1 MVFVQDF
8 SVFFMTVSV
17 ILIKMILHLLTN
29 DSSPV
34 PLDHY
39 SCNNITTIKIFA
51 LMSFVVV
58 TCFSMKGIR
67 AYSGKYLQESS
78 NSVDM

>member
-17 ILIKMILHLLTN
+17 ILIKKMLHLLTN

-39 SCNNITTIKIFA
+39 SCNNTTTIKIFA
-51 LMSFVVV
+51 LISSVVV
-58 TCFSMKGIR
+58 NLFFYER
-67 AYSGKYLQESS
+67 
-78 NSVDM
+78 N